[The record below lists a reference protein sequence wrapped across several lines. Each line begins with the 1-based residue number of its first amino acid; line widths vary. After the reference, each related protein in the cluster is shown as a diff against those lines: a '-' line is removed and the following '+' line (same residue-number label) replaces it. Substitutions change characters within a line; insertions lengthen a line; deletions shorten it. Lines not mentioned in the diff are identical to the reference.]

1 MLVQSQCHL
10 QSLAVK
16 DSERALLNMKV
27 VHSEEIAAE
36 TTKHKHFIQELQR
49 IHETSK
55 FKYKSFV
62 CEWLC
67 KHAEHSDKQKVQMNS
82 LREHLFGQSDMIDGC
97 VEEKRD
103 ERRKSKQ
110 ASTLALTCSCSE

>member
-1 MLVQSQCHL
+1 
-10 QSLAVK
+10 LAVK
-16 DSERALLNMKV
+16 DSEKTLLNMKV
-27 VHSEEIAAE
+27 AHAEEIASE
-36 TTKHKHFIQELQR
+36 NIKHKHSIQELQP

-82 LREHLFGQSDMIDGC
+82 LREHFFGHSDMIDGC
-97 VEEKRD
+97 VEENRD